1 MASTDGSGPAATET
15 GPTSGELP
23 PTLELDASLADV
35 SLSSS
40 AGQTPQSS
48 RRSTLG
54 DQVSLFSKTYTALF
68 QGIDPSK
75 GRPSFWDQLFL
86 LKVNSQHLESLV
98 DAQSEEKLVQIKDSI
113 NVVFA
118 ECLRVLE
125 DENQIRAANAMLTLG
140 IMMQG
145 IFRKK
150 FDNFGFDVIDV
161 LMGFDKME
169 ESITAFHAAVRHI
182 LQSNPTPQL
191 KDFALKLLL
200 ITVTATEKPHLNPFV
215 EQMMKHSFFDEIVNM
230 FASKV
235 SRETHGF
242 QGVVLLGLLTSCSAK
257 EGETNPYK
265 QSLAN
270 ITDELALS
278 GIGSVISWIFEEKNS
293 MWAHESVKLRPAG
306 LLSNI
311 GSMLG
316 SMFASAE
323 EEDDTLVLDLAD
335 SGGALLTLF
344 QTVLLNANF
353 LTILTHTRVID
364 APNKTPSAQGSEDT
378 NESKNLLS
386 TFLTFA
392 SFVFAETPKSQTGQ
406 PFAKLCWCILLAIT
420 EDQHTNAFLHED
432 NLNLTA
438 TIFKAKMRHRP
449 SCLETLTT
457 EPLVVTLLGL
467 CIEFLSS
474 HLKKNLPI
482 DLYSHCLGVIHR
494 VLCYQ
499 KRTQTR
505 LNYPYQGL
513 WAALAGLIKFI
524 LKHEQHLD
532 TAEAFGVANQAIN
545 ICNFL
550 MTYGDTLLS
559 TLGCYDQMFYE
570 LIREHATFDALYDL
584 AKRYTF
590 RRDTD
595 TDGSVSEASQRLVR
609 DLGNIRSIVNHFCPR
624 IKSWQTANNI
634 TVLTPK
640 QVLAVVQKNYETLN
654 LKLMDNLDHYASYK
668 ELEDSSS
675 TFVND
680 VIAESASTYVGT
692 EMMVEVVVVNEA
704 IN

>member
-242 QGVVLLGLLTSCSAK
+242 QGVV
-257 EGETNPYK
+257 
-265 QSLAN
+265 
-270 ITDELALS
+270 
-278 GIGSVISWIFEEKNS
+278 
-293 MWAHESVKLRPAG
+293 
-306 LLSNI
+306 
-311 GSMLG
+311 
-316 SMFASAE
+316 
-323 EEDDTLVLDLAD
+323 
-335 SGGALLTLF
+335 
-344 QTVLLNANF
+344 
-353 LTILTHTRVID
+353 
-364 APNKTPSAQGSEDT
+364 
-378 NESKNLLS
+378 
-386 TFLTFA
+386 
-392 SFVFAETPKSQTGQ
+392 
-406 PFAKLCWCILLAIT
+406 
-420 EDQHTNAFLHED
+420 
-432 NLNLTA
+432 
-438 TIFKAKMRHRP
+438 
-449 SCLETLTT
+449 
-457 EPLVVTLLGL
+457 
-467 CIEFLSS
+467 
-474 HLKKNLPI
+474 
-482 DLYSHCLGVIHR
+482 
-494 VLCYQ
+494 
-499 KRTQTR
+499 
-505 LNYPYQGL
+505 
-513 WAALAGLIKFI
+513 
-524 LKHEQHLD
+524 
-532 TAEAFGVANQAIN
+532 
-545 ICNFL
+545 
-550 MTYGDTLLS
+550 
-559 TLGCYDQMFYE
+559 
-570 LIREHATFDALYDL
+570 
-584 AKRYTF
+584 
-590 RRDTD
+590 
-595 TDGSVSEASQRLVR
+595 
-609 DLGNIRSIVNHFCPR
+609 
-624 IKSWQTANNI
+624 
-634 TVLTPK
+634 
-640 QVLAVVQKNYETLN
+640 
-654 LKLMDNLDHYASYK
+654 
-668 ELEDSSS
+668 
-675 TFVND
+675 
-680 VIAESASTYVGT
+680 
-692 EMMVEVVVVNEA
+692 
-704 IN
+704 